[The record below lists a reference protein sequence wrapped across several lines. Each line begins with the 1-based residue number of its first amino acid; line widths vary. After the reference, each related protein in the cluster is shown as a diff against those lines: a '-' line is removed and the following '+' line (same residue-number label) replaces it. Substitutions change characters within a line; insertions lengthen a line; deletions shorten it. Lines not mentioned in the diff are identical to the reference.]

1 MMKRN
6 SELGSITSG
15 KLASM
20 ILVNG
25 NPTTNISDFRKVDSV
40 IRGGAVL
47 YPREVYSA
55 VEVRGQ

>member
-1 MMKRN
+1 
-6 SELGSITSG
+6 
-15 KLASM
+15 M